1 MYTQKYLHFGLGR
14 PRYGVR
20 ERVCGRLRL
29 GEEVRIEL
37 VLVLVFEDLVK
48 TKQADE
54 RQIPDLVSHAGS
66 RRSNV

>member
-1 MYTQKYLHFGLGR
+1 M
-14 PRYGVR
+14 
-20 ERVCGRLRL
+20 RL

-54 RQIPDLVSHAGS
+54 RQITDLVSHAGS